1 MVTAIGHVFF
11 FFFSDSR
18 IVSHSPC
25 ACNWQNRYWDNE
37 PIVARF
43 PNNKCGIQTYESH
56 VTLRSYTPPHVCMLC
71 VVCRVCG
78 LGATYTSKQN
88 IFSLILLILLA
99 KLTNQKRGIYRL
111 RPPFPNDG
119 KTLKPKG
126 GLRPD

>member
-1 MVTAIGHVFF
+1 MLAIGK
-11 FFFSDSR
+11 
-18 IVSHSPC
+18 IGTGIMNLLLLVSQTT
-25 ACNWQNRYWDNE
+25 NVE
-37 PIVARF
+37 
-43 PNNKCGIQTYESH
+43 IQTYESH

-111 RPPFPNDG
+111 RPPFPNDD
-119 KTLKPKG
+119 KTLKRKG